1 MFYVCR
7 HASLYV
13 YMFTTRFTEHKI
25 PRFIC
30 ITEKKCCLFS
40 YKNSPFVGYILIS
53 VVIYVKRP
61 IKMSPKIY
69 EIGAV

>member
-1 MFYVCR
+1 
-7 HASLYV
+7 
-13 YMFTTRFTEHKI
+13 MFTTRFIEHKI

-53 VVIYVKRP
+53 VVIYEKTYKDV
-61 IKMSPKIY
+61 S
-69 EIGAV
+69 